1 MPLLLATA
9 DFTQINPGL
18 IFWTIVTFVVVLLIL
33 RATAWGPIL
42 ELVETREK
50 AITDAIDAAK
60 RERSEAERLL
70 AEQKSAIADA
80 RREAAEM
87 MKRNKEEV
95 DRFRDDLLAKSRKE
109 AEELLAQARR
119 QIEDEKQKALAQVK
133 NLAVDLAI
141 GAASKLL
148 AANLDSVKQ
157 RELVAEYIDKLP
169 SSRAA

>member
-42 ELVETREK
+42 ELETREK